1 MTGQQGFLE
10 GAKAWLY
17 DAAVVER
24 CPRCS
29 YAWGTPPE
37 QALTLIESSP
47 ERFETLLSDR
57 DGMAAASDRGWNAT
71 SYVWHLA
78 DLARGWSE
86 RWVVLA
92 SSPGAL
98 LSGWDPDE
106 LADARNYRAMPT
118 VSALWA
124 LSTGVATFV
133 ELTRA
138 LGPGTTFLHADWGTG
153 TVDEALV
160 WLAHEFAHHELDV
173 DERAAPLRNRHRG

>member
-1 MTGQQGFLE
+1 MTDPQGFLD
-10 GAKAWLY
+10 GAKTWLY
-17 DAAVVER
+17 DVEGVGR

-29 YAWGTPPE
+29 YNWYTPPE
-37 QALTLIESSP
+37 QALTLVESSP
-47 ERFETLLSDR
+47 ARFDALLSGR
-57 DGMAAASDRGWNAT
+57 DGMVAASDRGWNAT

-92 SSPGAL
+92 TSPGSL

-138 LGPGTTFLHADWGTG
+138 LDPGTTFLHADWGTG

-160 WLAHEFAHHELDV
+160 WLAHEFVHHELDV
-173 DERAAPLRNRHRG
+173 DERALPPRHGGR